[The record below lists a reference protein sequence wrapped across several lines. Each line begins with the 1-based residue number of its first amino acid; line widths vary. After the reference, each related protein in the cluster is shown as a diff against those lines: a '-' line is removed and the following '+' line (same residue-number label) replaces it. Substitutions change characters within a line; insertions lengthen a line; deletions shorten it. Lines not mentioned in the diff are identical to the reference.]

1 MEPSSGSSSTI
12 QRRGRVCSAM
22 TPACSNLPK
31 VAFIGLGALGSPMA
45 TNLLNAGFTL
55 HVHNRTPRAADPLL
69 AAGARWAASPAQAAA
84 AAECLCLC
92 LSDDDAVQSVLL
104 GAVSADPAAA
114 IVGLHPGSLVI
125 DFSTISPATSQA
137 LAAALQQRGVGYLDA
152 PVTGGTEGARAGTL
166 SVLVGAA
173 AADLERARPL
183 LQVVGARISHLGP
196 VGAGQQAKA
205 VNQVLVAGSYAAAA
219 EAIALAQRLGLP
231 MPELLEALRPGA
243 AGSWALNHRADGMIA
258 GHYPLGFKLALH
270 RKDLAI
276 AQKAADAVDL
286 ELPISNQVAAME
298 DQLINSGLGG
308 CDVSVLAEWFR
319 G

>member
-1 MEPSSGSSSTI
+1 
-12 QRRGRVCSAM
+12 M

-55 HVHNRTPRAADPLL
+55 HVHNRTPRAAEPLL

-84 AAECLCLC
+84 AADCLCLC
-92 LSDDDAVQSVLL
+92 LSDDTAVRTVLL
-104 GAVSADPAAA
+104 GADSSDPTAA
-114 IVGLHPGSLVI
+114 IVGLQPGSLVI
-125 DFSTISPATSQA
+125 DFSTISPATSQTMA
-137 LAAALQQRGVGYLDA
+137 TALQQRGVGYIDA

-173 AADLERARPL
+173 AADLQRAQPL
-183 LQVVGARISHLGP
+183 LQVVGDRISHLGP

-231 MPELLEALRPGA
+231 MDALLAALRPGA
-243 AGSWALNHRADGMIA
+243 AGSWALSHRADGMVQ

-276 AQKAADAVDL
+276 AQQVAATVDL
-286 ELPISNQVAAME
+286 DLPICDVVAAME
-298 DQLINSGLGG
+298 DGLINGG
-308 CDVSVLAEWFR
+308 HGERDVSALAEWFR
-319 G
+319 A

>member
-1 MEPSSGSSSTI
+1 
-12 QRRGRVCSAM
+12 
-22 TPACSNLPK
+22 
-31 VAFIGLGALGSPMA
+31 MA
-45 TNLLNAGFTL
+45 ANLLNAGFTL
-55 HVHNRTPRAADPLL
+55 HVHNRTPGAAEPLL

-92 LSDDDAVQSVLL
+92 LSDDEAVQSVLL
-104 GAVSADPAAA
+104 GSDSADPAAA

-125 DFSTISPATSQA
+125 DFSTISPATSQT
-137 LAAALQQRGVGYLDA
+137 LATALQQRGVGYLDA

-173 AADLERARPL
+173 AADLQRALPL
-183 LQVVGARISHLGP
+183 LQVVGERINHLGP

-231 MPELLEALRPGA
+231 MDALLTALRPGA
-243 AGSWALNHRADGMIA
+243 AGSWALNHRADGMVQ

-270 RKDLAI
+270 RKDLTI
-276 AQKAADAVDL
+276 AQQVAAAVDL
-286 ELPISNQVAAME
+286 ELPVCDVVAAME
-298 DQLINSGLGG
+298 DGLISSGHGER
-308 CDVSVLAEWFR
+308 DVSVLAEWFR